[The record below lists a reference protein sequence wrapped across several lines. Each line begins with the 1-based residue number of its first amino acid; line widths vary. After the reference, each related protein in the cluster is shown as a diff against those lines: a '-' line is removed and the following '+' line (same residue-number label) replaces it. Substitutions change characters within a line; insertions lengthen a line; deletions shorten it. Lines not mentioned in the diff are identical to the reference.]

1 MNNIINTG
9 LTHMY
14 KALQHAQ
21 CEKLMLFFDT
31 LILIFLIVK
40 SRYFYIAG
48 IYNLH
53 TVTEQIENNILK
65 IYNRNT
71 SNKIEQISLFPSTSS
86 PVQFPHGLMR
96 SVTQSTMN

>member
-1 MNNIINTG
+1 
-9 LTHMY
+9 MY
-14 KALQHAQ
+14 EALQHAQ

-40 SRYFYIAG
+40 SRYFYIAD

-53 TVTEQIENNILK
+53 IVTEQIENSILK

-86 PVQFPHGLMR
+86 PVQLPHGLMR